1 MSKPRLLFLSTEQLL
16 LPLRGGTL
24 RTVHILKKLVE
35 YFEVTAVLP
44 QDKPSFQSCLL
55 IFPNLAK
62 VDWHFKE
69 EFRIPKPRKLYELPQ
84 RIQSRLREVISTKR
98 WRNMPMDWSFSS
110 WRFWD
115 EPIRRIITDQS
126 PDVVIIEHTR
136 HAESFK
142 LVKILAPQAFLL
154 CSSQNVESD
163 LVGQLLIG
171 SMDADQV
178 TKLQAQIIRQ
188 ERKMNNLCDLLW
200 CCSSEDKQ
208 RYIEMGITKP
218 AIRVV
223 PNGVDTNATIY
234 KERSTALGEPI
245 ILFIGT
251 IGYKPNRDGIHWF
264 YSAVWPNLKKRF
276 PTIKWLIVGRFPT
289 NDVFGLADID
299 TSIEVHA
306 DVEST
311 QPFLDMAHVS
321 ICPLMS
327 GSGTRL
333 KILEAFSAGVPVVS
347 TQLGAEG
354 IAANNGETIC
364 IADTPQE
371 FETAIATLINNQE
384 YATSISRRARYLG
397 STKYEWSSIAE
408 SAIQDLLESIKAKAN

>member
-1 MSKPRLLFLSTEQLL
+1 MPKPRLLFLSTEQLL

-24 RTVHILKKLVE
+24 RTVHILVKLVE
-35 YFEVTAVLP
+35 HFEVIAVLP
-44 QDKPSFQSCLL
+44 QDELSFQGCKLN
-55 IFPNLAK
+55 FPNLAK
-62 VDWHFKE
+62 IDFRFKE
-69 EFRIPKPRKLYELPQ
+69 EFRIPRSRKLYELPQ
-84 RIQSRLREVISTKR
+84 RIMSRLREIISNKR
-98 WRNMPMDWSFSS
+98 WRNMPMDWFFSS

-115 EPIRRIITDQS
+115 EPIRRIFSDHS

-142 LVKILAPQAFLL
+142 LLKVLAPQAFLL

-163 LVGQLLIG
+163 LVAQLLEG
-171 SMDADQV
+171 SMGKDKV
-178 TKLQAQIIRQ
+178 NKLQKMIIKQ
-188 ERKMNNLCDLLW
+188 ERKMNTLCDLLW
-200 CCSSEDKQ
+200 CCSLEDKQ
-208 RYIEMGITKP
+208 RYIQMGITKL

-223 PNGVDTNATIY
+223 PNGVDTNATTY
-234 KERSTALGEPI
+234 KERSTAIAAPK
-245 ILFIGT
+245 ILFVGT
-251 IGYKPNRDGIHWF
+251 IGYKPNRDGILWF
-264 YSAVWPNLKKRF
+264 YSSVWPNLKKRF

-289 NDVFGLADID
+289 NDVLSLADID
-299 TSIEVHA
+299 TSIEIHA

-354 IAANNGETIC
+354 IAAKHGETIFV
-364 IADTPQE
+364 ADTPQD
-371 FETAIATLINNQE
+371 FETAITTLINNQE
-384 YATSISRRARYLG
+384 YATSVSRRARHLA
-397 STKYEWSSIAE
+397 TTQYEWNSIVE
-408 SAIQDLLESIKAKAN
+408 TAIQDLLKAIAAKVN